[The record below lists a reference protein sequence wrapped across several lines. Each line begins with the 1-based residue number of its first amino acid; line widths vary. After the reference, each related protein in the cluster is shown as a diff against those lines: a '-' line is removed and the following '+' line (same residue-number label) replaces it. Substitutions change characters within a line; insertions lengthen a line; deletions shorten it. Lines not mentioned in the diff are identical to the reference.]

1 MKKMFALLLLAA
13 ALAMPQPAL
22 AVPALEHSVTRTQP
36 DGSVVTLK
44 QRGDEFAHWL
54 EDTEGHAIVKT
65 KEGRFEF
72 ALPDGAGGLKASGKL
87 CGTNVAAPDGAV
99 KDFKPATSRLRLMME
114 NNLYEQPLA
123 SRGSAAQAAFTG
135 WHSRPAEGEKNL
147 MIIRVN
153 FVDTPLV
160 ASEDFHM
167 QKVWKEGDDTLS
179 VRRYYTEQSHGK
191 ISVVSADYQGSTGGP
206 FGMITVSLDASC
218 FNGGKHPDRLI
229 GLDVNTIKEQVSV
242 HANEVALITDII
254 EEAATAA
261 SVDFAEFDTNNNG
274 KIEPSELCIYMI
286 MGGYEESY
294 SAYINANYP
303 MIWAHAWGSWTPED
317 IEEIKKDVPDIL
329 LADHEVTI
337 AGKTVTDWAMNGEL
351 CYESENKYSFLPCVG
366 TITHELGHQMCRLP
380 DLYDVS
386 GINTGMDVYSNMA
399 AGSWGAK
406 GKEETAGSRPVN
418 LDAWSRIYLG
428 WESPKQTVTA
438 SESRINLSFSKAL
451 TANGIIRIESPAADS
466 STEYILAEVRDPV
479 KDKWDM
485 GIQRG
490 GKYDL
495 AALNSGALL
504 LVHVDENVGS
514 GALEKGNN
522 INTSAKPHQGVMPI
536 AVDCN
541 YRTGRVRSATNLW
554 YEGNPYLEKLNGDV
568 ASFSA
573 GRTYFYGDPQ
583 AYSASIRSGI
593 ALEEISAPG
602 DTMTAVLLYNA
613 GSGSNP
619 ASPAKTELDYDTAA
633 AITLRCPLTIFT
645 VNDAIKILST
655 ANTDLNSGD
664 MRLDDAHQVTL
675 TETAVMAA
683 AGANKITAVYPLP
696 LFAVMQSSSSYKQR
710 IACSFVVASAD
721 LMAERPEDVKL
732 LKVTGKSSSKYFT
745 YTDNSDDF
753 VRDGYFTIQ
762 PNDDSGSVVPKGTA
776 LTENYYRVTLFAKD
790 NGAFDL
796 DKTEGVT
803 LDPAAIVSTPKS
815 SSGGCNAGFAALLA
829 IPALAVFRRRKRQ

>member
-1 MKKMFALLLLAA
+1 M
-13 ALAMPQPAL
+13 
-22 AVPALEHSVTRTQP
+22 V
-36 DGSVVTLK
+36 
-44 QRGDEFAHWL
+44 
-54 EDTEGHAIVKT
+54 
-65 KEGRFEF
+65 
-72 ALPDGAGGLKASGKL
+72 
-87 CGTNVAAPDGAV
+87 
-99 KDFKPATSRLRLMME
+99 
-114 NNLYEQPLA
+114 
-123 SRGSAAQAAFTG
+123 
-135 WHSRPAEGEKNL
+135 
-147 MIIRVN
+147 IRVN
-153 FVDTPLV
+153 FADTPLV
-160 ASEDFHM
+160 TSEDFHT

-179 VRRYYTEQSHGK
+179 VRQYYKEQSHGK
-191 ISVVSADYQGSTGGP
+191 ISVVSADYKESTGGP

-229 GLDVNTIKEQVSV
+229 GLDVSTIQERVYV

-254 EEAATAA
+254 EKAAAA
-261 SVDFAEFDTNNNG
+261 AIVDFAKFDTNNND

-286 MGGYEESY
+286 MGGYEEAY

-303 MIWAHAWGSWTPED
+303 MIWAHAWGSWTSED
-317 IEEIKKDVPDIL
+317 VEELKKEVPDISS
-329 LADHEVTI
+329 ADHRVTI

-351 CYESENKYSFLPCVG
+351 CYESKNKYSFLPCVG
-366 TITHELGHQMCRLP
+366 TITHELGHQLCRLP

-386 GINTGMDVYSNMA
+386 GIDNGMDVYSNMA

-406 GKEETAGSRPVN
+406 GTEETAGSRPVN

-438 SESRINLSFSKAL
+438 SESGINLSFSKAL
-451 TANGIIRIESPAADS
+451 TTDGIIIIESPAADS
-466 STEYILAEVRDPV
+466 STEYILAEVRDPAN
-479 KDKWDM
+479 DKWDM

-514 GALEKGNN
+514 GALEKGND
-522 INTSAKPHQGVMPI
+522 INTSEKPHQGVMPI

-541 YRTGRVRSATNLW
+541 YRTGRVRSATNSW
-554 YEGNPYLEKLNGDV
+554 YKGNPYLEKLSGDV

-583 AYSASIRSGI
+583 AYNASIRSGI
-593 ALEEISAPG
+593 ALKEISVPG

-613 GSGSNP
+613 GTRGKP
-619 ASPAKTELDYDTAA
+619 ASPAKTELDFDTAA
-633 AITLRCPLTIFT
+633 AITRSCPLRIFN
-645 VNDAIKILST
+645 VNDAVKILSS
-655 ANTDLNSGD
+655 AGTDLNSGD

-675 TETAVMAA
+675 TEAAVMTA
-683 AGANKITAVYPLP
+683 AGAKKITAVYPLP
-696 LFAVMQSSSSYKQR
+696 LFAVMQSSSSSYKQR

-721 LMAERPEDVKL
+721 LMAERQENVKL

-762 PNDDSGSVVPKGTA
+762 PNDDSGSVVPKRTA
-776 LTENYYRVTLFAKD
+776 LTENYYRVTLFVKD

-803 LDPAAIVSTPKS
+803 LDPAAVMPDSRRCWQYPRLQYSDAEKDSEQIIRGQHT
-815 SSGGCNAGFAALLA
+815 
-829 IPALAVFRRRKRQ
+829 AVPVFLHHI